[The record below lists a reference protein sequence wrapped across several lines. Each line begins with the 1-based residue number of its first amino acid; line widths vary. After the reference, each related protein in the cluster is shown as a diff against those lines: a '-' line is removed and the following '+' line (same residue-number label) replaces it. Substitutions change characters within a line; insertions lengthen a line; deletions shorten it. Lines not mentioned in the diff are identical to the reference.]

1 MVRYVLLR
9 PLRPELDGQAPFQTF
24 QTLAKQFDWAS
35 PLSVKRGRLLE
46 ESIKMHKSE
55 LPLNV
60 INYYKIEVISEIFLI
75 ILEFPK
81 YRKLGRRIII

>member
-1 MVRYVLLR
+1 
-9 PLRPELDGQAPFQTF
+9 
-24 QTLAKQFDWAS
+24 
-35 PLSVKRGRLLE
+35 
-46 ESIKMHKSE
+46 MHKSE

-81 YRKLGRRIII
+81 KEIWTPNYYLKYDEMK